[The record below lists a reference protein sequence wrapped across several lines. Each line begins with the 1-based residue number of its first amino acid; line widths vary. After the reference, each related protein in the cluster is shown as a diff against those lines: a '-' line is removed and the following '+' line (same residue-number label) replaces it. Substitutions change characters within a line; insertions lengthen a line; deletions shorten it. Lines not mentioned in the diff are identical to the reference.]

1 MRYRLNGRLYWM
13 APGERLRPG
22 DSLIEIMTKQDYAS
36 KYNMLVHD
44 HLLLKSMENI
54 HYCKVDLLQKCIIGT
69 FLIPGKFSLN
79 DSSKKCEPE
88 KNGSV
93 QNVVSGRSPVLAC
106 GFYMDQEKLIFIDD
120 SGTVSKMLH
129 EIEQIQIIDKTYVAH
144 FLFEFMEYLI
154 KDEVEYLQGYEEQMN
169 QVEEAILTREA
180 VNIPSWMIARR
191 KELMKLGAYYNQL
204 LDMGDT
210 MAENYNNLLNEED
223 CRLFKMFADRVT
235 RLYDYA
241 QNLREYALQIR
252 EMYQTQ
258 IDIRQ
263 NNVMRFLTVVTTIF
277 MPLTLIVGWYGMNF
291 VFMPE
296 TQWKYGYPAVIAVSA
311 VVILLEIWYF
321 KKKKWF

>member
-1 MRYRLNGRLYWM
+1 
-13 APGERLRPG
+13 
-22 DSLIEIMTKQDYAS
+22 
-36 KYNMLVHD
+36 
-44 HLLLKSMENI
+44 
-54 HYCKVDLLQKCIIGT
+54 
-69 FLIPGKFSLN
+69 
-79 DSSKKCEPE
+79 
-88 KNGSV
+88 
-93 QNVVSGRSPVLAC
+93 
-106 GFYMDQEKLIFIDD
+106 
-120 SGTVSKMLH
+120 
-129 EIEQIQIIDKTYVAH
+129 
-144 FLFEFMEYLI
+144 
-154 KDEVEYLQGYEEQMN
+154 
-169 QVEEAILTREA
+169 
-180 VNIPSWMIARR
+180 MIARR